1 MGIDRENKVHKRVRA
16 KLRRLIR
23 EMEQTIRDVEWW
35 NRNRPGEPPLDC
47 EPEQIVLAHA
57 RRCLAA
63 CNAGLWRDVDRLV
76 TQILETL
83 GTADPGRKV

>member
-1 MGIDRENKVHKRVRA
+1 MGKGENKVHRRIRA

-47 EPEQIVLAHA
+47 EPERIVLAHA
-57 RRCLAA
+57 RRCLMS

-76 TQILETL
+76 TQILDTL
-83 GTADPGRKV
+83 GSANSGGKL